1 MAYSK
6 TKPGKSRFNPKPA
19 PKSKRQYN
27 KKEELVRKLRAT
39 DYGHTFGPKTGRR
52 RSSVTRGPLK
62 SVERVKD
69 ERKPKKRSFIPQAIG
84 GHGLFKMFRRKK

>member
-27 KKEELVRKLRAT
+27 KKGELVRKLRAT
-39 DYGHTFGPKTGRR
+39 DYGHTFGP
-52 RSSVTRGPLK
+52 
-62 SVERVKD
+62 
-69 ERKPKKRSFIPQAIG
+69 
-84 GHGLFKMFRRKK
+84 

>member
-19 PKSKRQYN
+19 PESKRKYN
-27 KKEELVRKLRAT
+27 KKGELVRKLRAT
-39 DYGHTFGPKTGRR
+39 DYGHTFGPKTGRK
-52 RSSVTRGPLK
+52 RSSVKLGELK
-62 SVERVKD
+62 VKD
-69 ERKPKKRSFIPQAIG
+69 ERSPKKRSHIPQAIG